1 MATTIQDRSE
11 MTTPDRYTSLS
22 QVLREL
28 SAPDAD
34 VKAIAKANAKM
45 TGLEDAIRIFSAE
58 VSWADV
64 GAAELQRI
72 GWTSSDSSNVGGL
85 KANVGKLSRF
95 QAGGQYHGLDLKRT
109 QRAFMMFLASMAPI
123 DANYVME
130 AFLKKEPMIP
140 KKVASKLGIK
150 L

>member
-1 MATTIQDRSE
+1 
-11 MTTPDRYTSLS
+11 MTTPDRYISLS

-28 SAPDAD
+28 CAPEAD

-58 VSWADV
+58 VSWAEV
-64 GAAELQRI
+64 GISEIQRV
-72 GWTSSDSSNVGGL
+72 GWTSSDSANVGGF

-109 QRAFMMFLASMAPI
+109 QRAFMMLLAALAPI
-123 DANYVME
+123 DANYVIE
-130 AFLKKEPMIP
+130 AFSKKEPMIP
-140 KKVASKLGIK
+140 KRVATKLGIK